1 MPSTNKKIKNATQ
14 TTIGELVFKS
24 KLEAVVYKTL
34 TENGFAP
41 KYESTKYIIWEGGKP
56 TVPFFNKDAKTGLL
70 KRDTKVLLPITYT
83 PDFEFEY
90 DGILFIIE
98 VKGLENE
105 VFPIKKKLFRKYLE
119 TLTQPVVY
127 FEIYS
132 KRQLLEAI
140 EIIKAMN
147 KITLIRQF
155 FVHLPEKD
163 QRFANDFLDK
173 RKFVELKEIVDANVV
188 KLDKKKSAMW
198 KKETDAALA
207 ANPELNLSDFIPS
220 EEYMELESTYDD
232 LIQLQTIV
240 DEQALPFLEE
250 EFYDQSLVETPDFE
264 YDE

>member
-1 MPSTNKKIKNATQ
+1 
-14 TTIGELVFKS
+14 
-24 KLEAVVYKTL
+24 
-34 TENGFAP
+34 
-41 KYESTKYIIWEGGKP
+41 
-56 TVPFFNKDAKTGLL
+56 
-70 KRDTKVLLPITYT
+70 
-83 PDFEFEY
+83 
-90 DGILFIIE
+90 
-98 VKGLENE
+98 
-105 VFPIKKKLFRKYLE
+105 
-119 TLTQPVVY
+119 VY

-207 ANPELNLSDFIPS
+207 ANPELNLSEFIPS
-220 EEYMELESTYDD
+220 EEYMALESTYDD

-250 EFYDQSLVETPDFE
+250 EFYDPSLVETPDFE